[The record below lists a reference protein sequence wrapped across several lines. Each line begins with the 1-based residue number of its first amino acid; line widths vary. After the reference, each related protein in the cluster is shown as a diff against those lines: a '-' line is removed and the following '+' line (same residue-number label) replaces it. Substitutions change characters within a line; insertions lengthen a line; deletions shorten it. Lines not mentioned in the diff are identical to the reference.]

1 MARRGRKPK
10 TIKKEDAIKDFTNSK
25 SWNKYVKKYAKQSN
39 ISEKEAAD
47 DLKVL
52 LDVNTSR
59 KTFSGKKEATK
70 ELTEVLDDQVLSK
83 AEKDWK
89 KVKAEAKSNLTFD
102 YDFRKLNKKQPK
114 KVDFEND
121 KALNPED
128 LTSTINATEVK
139 VNGYYDLDNGMVILL
154 LRVTGEYGSPI
165 TTSVLATA
173 DILQKLQ

>member
-10 TIKKEDAIKDFTNSK
+10 TIKKEDAIKSFTEST
-25 SWNKYVKKYAKQSN
+25 SWNRYVKKFAKEENLSV
-39 ISEKEAAD
+39 KEAEENIKAFINSKVARKVFKGKAEAKKAITEVVD
-47 DLKVL
+47 DLVL
-52 LDVNTSR
+52 T
-59 KTFSGKKEATK
+59 
-70 ELTEVLDDQVLSK
+70 K
-83 AEKDWK
+83 AEKELK
-89 KVKAEAKSNLTFD
+89 QAKAEAKSNLTFD

-165 TTSVLATA
+165 QTSVLATA